1 MTKANKKE
9 LEETNTK
16 LKLENL
22 LMIWH
27 IRDLYD
33 NVKADAIEEN
43 EGIKGSLY
51 RSNIACG
58 GYVVIEECD
67 NINLYYLEDIYHYAK
82 NLPHGDTYL
91 PLKIITDRL
100 YVSRNR
106 ILFSA

>member
-1 MTKANKKE
+1 MAKATRKE

-22 LMIWH
+22 IMIWH
-27 IRDLYD
+27 IRDLH
-33 NVKADAIEEN
+33 NKIKPDAIEEYEN
-43 EGIKGSLY
+43 IKGSLY
-51 RSNIACG
+51 RSNFACG

-67 NINLYYLEDIYHYAK
+67 NINLYYLEDIYSYAK